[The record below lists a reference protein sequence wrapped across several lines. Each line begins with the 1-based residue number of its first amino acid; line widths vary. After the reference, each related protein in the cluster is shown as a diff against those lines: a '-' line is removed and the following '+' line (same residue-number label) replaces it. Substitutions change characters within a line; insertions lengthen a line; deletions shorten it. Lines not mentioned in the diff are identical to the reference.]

1 MRRFKDGTVIFTV
14 ITCLAILTS
23 CGGLSKM
30 AKKTKNVQW
39 SVNPEKLELRNDS
52 LEVEITVTFPPK
64 YFHRQAR
71 VELTPVLKYKEGE
84 TEFASKAVQGEA
96 VQGNSD
102 ICSFSNGGTFKTK
115 SKIPFEYAM
124 RNYELVG
131 RIKAS
136 MNGKKYIV
144 PDQELAKG
152 QIYVK
157 NLNEGDNNFIV
168 NKPQIEKKT
177 KENVIKYQKNGY
189 AVNYV
194 SKKKMMAVNQPISIY
209 SIPEGEMIVDGVTK
223 DINPWIDVFGVW
235 TNKYG
240 RIKGTFRVKNTESNV
255 FTLTPKKAT
264 DLSVNVLDMNYY
276 VPHYYKIPVNIAKS
290 ESIAPTIQSGMT
302 YLLTLVD
309 AEHSKSKIEIPF
321 NKDLVLKSYSD
332 IDKLLLSAERAK
344 ITTTEYSFVGQVEP
358 KKNGTFVDFIQQV
371 GKRTYKTGPYKE
383 VTIEKAGANY
393 NIKLICTDSSIKD
406 ETLSLSSTDF
416 SKIEWWNI
424 DEYLNKAQN
433 IEIQYAN
440 GNSFNGTF
448 AVEKGKAMPQIGVYR
463 YENGDV
469 FNGDVSGKT
478 VYGTFI
484 DGTTT
489 FKAYNKSV
497 NGDWLSGYQLTAYQL
512 SKLAIKKNPSEK
524 KQLAE
529 EMQQENIKDA
539 ERKRKTELYYSYV
552 DNGDKAFQAKKY
564 DDAERW
570 YEQAKNVRPENIG
583 EDKELNERIK
593 FVEKEQKRKRLIAKY
608 GQAKGTKLA
617 NGILEIGMT
626 KQMAEEFIDKSYYRI
641 SANRDYNGN
650 TVEIWEY
657 DPDKFWASM
666 GNGAGNELGGFFS
679 ALMQS
684 VDKATG
690 NRITQGA
697 SDYHKYKY
705 IKFKNNTVAEIRD
718 HSSYEENSHS
728 YDDDDDFDDLINTLL
743 WDY

>member
-1 MRRFKDGTVIFTV
+1 MKRLKDSAALFTGIV
-14 ITCLAILTS
+14 CFTILTS

-30 AKKTKNVQW
+30 ADKAKNVQW

-52 LEVEITVTFPPK
+52 LEVEITVTFPSK
-64 YFHRQAR
+64 YFYKFAQI
-71 VELTPVLKYKEGE
+71 ELTPVLKYKDGE
-84 TEFASKAVQGEA
+84 TAFASKTVQGEA
-96 VQGNSD
+96 VQGNYE
-102 ICSFSNGGTFKTK
+102 ICSFANGGTFKTK

-136 MNGKKYIV
+136 MKGKEYIV
-144 PDQELAKG
+144 PDQELTSG

-157 NLNEGDNNFIV
+157 NLNEGDNNFNV
-168 NKPQIEKKT
+168 SKPQIERKT
-177 KENVIKYQKNGY
+177 KEKVVEYKKNGY
-189 AVNYV
+189 AVKYI
-194 SKKKMMAVNQPISIY
+194 SKKKMVASNQPISIY
-209 SIPEGEMIVDGVTK
+209 SISEGEMIVDGVAK
-223 DINPWIDVFGVW
+223 DVNPWIDVYGVW
-235 TNKYG
+235 ANKYG
-240 RIKGTFRVKNTESNV
+240 RIKGTFRVKNSESNI

-264 DLSVNVLDMNYY
+264 DLSVNVLDINYY
-276 VPHYYKIPVNIAKS
+276 VPHYYKTPITIAKS
-290 ESIAPTIQSGMT
+290 ESIAPTIQTGMT
-302 YLLTLVD
+302 YLLTLDD
-309 AEHSKSKIEIPF
+309 ANHSKSKIEIPL
-321 NKDLVLKSYSD
+321 NKDIVLKSYND
-332 IDKLLLSAERAK
+332 IDKLLLSAERAQ
-344 ITTTEYSFVGQVEP
+344 ITTSEYSFVGQVEP
-358 KKNGTFVDFIQQV
+358 KKNGIFVDFIQQV
-371 GKRTYKTGPYKE
+371 GIRTYKTGPYKE
-383 VTIEKAGANY
+383 VTIEKAGTNY
-393 NIKLICTDSSIKD
+393 NIKLICNDSNIKN
-406 ETLSLSSTDF
+406 ETLSFSSDDF

-424 DEYLNKAQN
+424 DEYLNSAQN
-433 IEIQYAN
+433 IEIQYTN
-440 GNSFNGTF
+440 ENSFNGTF
-448 AVEKGKAMPQIGVYR
+448 TVEKGKVQPQIGVYR
-463 YENGDV
+463 YVNGDV

-489 FKAYNKSV
+489 FKADNKSV

-512 SKLAIKKNPSEK
+512 SKLATKKNPSEK

-570 YEQAKNVRPENIG
+570 YKQAQNIRPENIG

-593 FVEKEQKRKRLIAKY
+593 YVEKEQKRKQLIAKY
-608 GQAKGTKLA
+608 GQSKGTKLA

-641 SANRDYNGN
+641 SANRDYKGN
-650 TVEIWEY
+650 TIEIWEY

-666 GNGAGNELGGFFS
+666 GNGANNELGGFFS
-679 ALMQS
+679 ALIQS

-690 NRITQGA
+690 NRITKGA

-718 HSSYEENSHS
+718 HSSYEENSRS
-728 YDDDDDFDDLINTLL
+728 YGDDDDFDDLINTLL